1 MADEDCGHGLD
12 KLALARS
19 LACTSHINSS
29 LSAVAHAEGRVTAW
43 DMSANAVQATL
54 NTGSLDLDL
63 HSRLLSLLLRFVNA
77 FAFVNVFV
85 SERHRNVAVERNG
98 SPSLLLSATVLCLSE
113 SLPTRIASFVQVES
127 S

>member
-1 MADEDCGHGLD
+1 
-12 KLALARS
+12 
-19 LACTSHINSS
+19 
-29 LSAVAHAEGRVTAW
+29 
-43 DMSANAVQATL
+43 MSANAVQATL